1 LRNCKETPAALAGIL
16 LGTTTTETCQSIILA
31 DFDLFWIAMRFLLG
45 LLLMILPLLAGA
57 KATLKEGDLPPDDL
71 AQTVSGEN
79 IRVSDYQGKIVIA
92 TFWASWCAPCR
103 QEISVL
109 AKVREKVSSEKLAIV
124 AINFGEERQVFVKAS
139 KLLAGT
145 GITITHDRRLRLS
158 TKLGIR
164 SIPYMLMID
173 HNGRIKH
180 IHSGFGD
187 QSLDVLVAEINA
199 MLKAQ
204 YEAEQVAP
212 IGTSGP

>member
-1 LRNCKETPAALAGIL
+1 
-16 LGTTTTETCQSIILA
+16 
-31 DFDLFWIAMRFLLG
+31 MRFLLG
-45 LLLMILPLLAGA
+45 LLLLMMLPLLAGA
-57 KATLKEGDLPPDDL
+57 KPTLKEGDLPPDDL
-71 AQTVSGEN
+71 AQTVSGET

-124 AINFGEERQVFVKAS
+124 AINFGEERQVFVKSS
-139 KLLAGT
+139 KLLAAT

-164 SIPYMLMID
+164 GIPYMLMID
-173 HNGRIKH
+173 HNGKIKH
-180 IHSGFGD
+180 IHTGFGN

-204 YEAEQVAP
+204 YEAEQAAP